1 MIPVS
6 AVVAGSKCSADA
18 LLVPFASFARS
29 TRCPGTD
36 TPTPVMQSGV
46 VSGSVYH
53 FGTQGHDEYNKG
65 QQRK

>member
-1 MIPVS
+1 MTPVS

-18 LLVPFASFARS
+18 LLVPFASFARG

-36 TPTPVMQSGV
+36 TPTPVMQSGI

-53 FGTQGHDEYNKG
+53 LGSQGHIAYSKG
-65 QQRK
+65 QRK